1 VAGWSCEHD
10 PPAGVR
16 HRLRLIAGFAGGA
29 RPSPTE
35 SAKEIDVMSDRK
47 PMSPRT
53 PAILEDPA
61 RNRGVAF
68 SVREREELGL
78 TGRLPSGVLTLGEQ
92 AERTS
97 AQLRSLPD
105 NPARSLYLGQLHDR
119 NETLFFKVLSDHL
132 TELLPIVCDPTTGET
147 IEQYSHEHRRP
158 RGIYLSIDRPDD
170 IEKSFVTLG
179 LGADDVDIIAC
190 SDGSDLPGI
199 GDCGVGGVRIAARKL
214 AIYTAGAGIRPD
226 RVIPVS
232 LDVGTDNQVLLDDPL
247 YLGNR
252 HTRRR
257 GKDYEAFIERYVQ
270 TASKMFPGALLHFQD
285 FGAGQARDILQT
297 YGGDYRVFI
306 DNMQGT
312 GAVVLAAVYVAA
324 RVTGIPMKHQTMVV
338 FGAAAGVA
346 VADQVHDA
354 IVADG
359 ATDEQARNQI
369 WLVGKRGLL
378 FDDMDDLR
386 NFQAPYAKKRSD
398 AAWAAG
404 PGPVGLAH
412 TIARTA
418 PTILLGASGVHRAFT
433 QQVIEAMCQATRR
446 PLILP
451 ISNPASRVEARPSD
465 VIAWSDGRAL
475 IATGVPAA
483 SVEYQG
489 TTFTIGQANS
499 ALIFPGIGLGI
510 IVSRAARVTPHM
522 LQAAAAAVAE
532 QVDTSRPG
540 APLLPGVQNLRASSA
555 QVAEAV
561 IRAAVTDKVATFNPT
576 SLTRAVHG
584 AMWIPDYPGIG

>member
-1 VAGWSCEHD
+1 
-10 PPAGVR
+10 
-16 HRLRLIAGFAGGA
+16 
-29 RPSPTE
+29 
-35 SAKEIDVMSDRK
+35 MSDRK
-47 PMSPRT
+47 ALSPRT
-53 PAILEDPA
+53 RTILEDPA

-68 SVREREELGL
+68 TVREREELGL

-92 AERTS
+92 AERTA

-105 NPARSLYLGQLHDR
+105 NLARSLYLGQLHDR

-132 TELLPIVCDPTTGET
+132 DELLPIVDDPTAGEA
-147 IEQYSHEHRRP
+147 IEQYPAEHRRP
-158 RGIYLSIDRPDD
+158 RGIYLSIDQPDH
-170 IEKSFVTLG
+170 IEKSFASLG
-179 LGADDVDIIAC
+179 LGADDVDVIAC
-190 SDGSDLPGI
+190 SDAGDLPGI
-199 GDCGVGGVRIAARKL
+199 GDWGVAGVRIAAGKL
-214 AIYTAGAGIRPD
+214 AVYTAGAGIRPD

-232 LDVGTDNQVLLDDPL
+232 LDVGTDNQALLDDPL
-247 YLGNR
+247 YVGNR
-252 HTRRR
+252 HARRR

-270 TASKMFPGALLHFQD
+270 TASAMFPGALLHFQD
-285 FGAGQARDILQT
+285 FGARQARRILQS
-297 YGGDYRVFI
+297 YGGDYRVF
-306 DNMQGT
+306 
-312 GAVVLAAVYVAA
+312 GA
-324 RVTGIPMKHQTMVV
+324 G
-338 FGAAAGVA
+338 AAGVA

-359 ATDEQARNQI
+359 ATDEQAGNQI
-369 WLVGKRGLL
+369 WLVGKGGLL

-404 PGPVGLAH
+404 SGPVGLVR
-412 TIARTA
+412 TIERTA
-418 PTILLGASGVHRAFT
+418 PTILLGAAGIHGAFT
-433 QQVIEAMCQATRR
+433 PQVIRAMGKATRR
-446 PLILP
+446 PAILS
-451 ISNPASRVEARPSD
+451 IWNPASRIEATPSD
-465 VIAWSDGRAL
+465 VITWSDGRAL
-475 IATGVPAA
+475 VATGVPAA

-489 TTFTIGQANS
+489 TTFAVGQANS

-555 QVAEAV
+555 LVAEAV

-576 SLTRAVHG
+576 SPTRAVHD
-584 AMWIPDYPGIG
+584 AMWIPDYPGIS

>member
-1 VAGWSCEHD
+1 VVNTIL
-10 PPAGVR
+10 PPVSGT
-16 HRLRLIAGFAGGA
+16 G
-29 RPSPTE
+29 
-35 SAKEIDVMSDRK
+35 DRK
-47 PMSPRT
+47 AVSPRI

-92 AERTS
+92 AERTA

-105 NPARSLYLGQLHDR
+105 NLARSLYLGQLHDR

-132 TELLPIVCDPTTGET
+132 DELLPIVDDPTVGEA
-147 IEQYSHEHRRP
+147 IEQYPAEHRRP
-158 RGIYLSIDRPDD
+158 RGIYLSIDQPDH
-170 IEKSFVTLG
+170 IEKSFASLG
-179 LGADDVDIIAC
+179 LGADDVDVIAC
-190 SDGSDLPGI
+190 SDAGDLPGI
-199 GDCGVGGVRIAARKL
+199 GDWGVAGVRIAAGKL
-214 AIYTAGAGIRPD
+214 AVYTAGAGIRPD

-232 LDVGTDNQVLLDDPL
+232 LDVGTDNQVLLDNPL
-247 YLGNR
+247 YVGNR
-252 HTRRR
+252 HARRR

-285 FGAGQARDILQT
+285 FGAGPARSILQT
-297 YGGDYRVFI
+297 YGGDYRVFV

-312 GAVVLAAVYVAA
+312 GAVVLAAVYAA
-324 RVTGIPMKHQTMVV
+324 TRVTGIPMKHQTVVV
-338 FGAAAGVA
+338 FGAGAAGVA

-359 ATDEQARNQI
+359 ATDEQASHQI
-369 WLVGKRGLL
+369 WLVGQRGAL

-386 NFQAPYAKKRSD
+386 DFQAPYAKKRSD
-398 AAWAAG
+398 TAWAAEA
-404 PGPVGLAH
+404 GPVGLLHA
-412 TIARTA
+412 INRTA
-418 PTILLGASGVHRAFT
+418 PTILLGASAVHRAFT
-433 QQVIEAMCQATRR
+433 RQVIQAMCKGTSR

-451 ISNPASRVEARPSD
+451 ISNPASRVEAMPAD

-475 IATGVPAA
+475 VATGVPAA
-483 SVEYQG
+483 SVEYEG
-489 TTFTIGQANS
+489 MTYTIGQANS
-499 ALIFPGIGLGI
+499 ALVFPGIGLGI

-532 QVDTSRPG
+532 QVDTRPG
-540 APLLPGVQNLRASSA
+540 APLLPGVQNLHALST

-561 IRAAVTDKVATFNPT
+561 IRAAVADKVATFNPT
-576 SLTRAVHG
+576 SLTRAVHN
-584 AMWIPDYPGIG
+584 ARWIPDYPDIG

>member
-1 VAGWSCEHD
+1 
-10 PPAGVR
+10 
-16 HRLRLIAGFAGGA
+16 
-29 RPSPTE
+29 
-35 SAKEIDVMSDRK
+35 MSDRK
-47 PMSPRT
+47 PVSPRT

-78 TGRLPSGVLTLGEQ
+78 AGRLPSAVLTLGGQ
-92 AERTS
+92 AERAW
-97 AQLRSLPD
+97 AQLRSLPND
-105 NPARSLYLGQLHDR
+105 LARSLYLGQLHDR

-132 TELLPIVCDPTTGET
+132 NELLPIVGDPTAGEP

-170 IEKSFVTLG
+170 IEKSFASLG
-179 LGADDVDIIAC
+179 LGANDVDIIVC
-190 SDGSDLPGI
+190 SDAGDVPGI
-199 GDCGVGGVRIAARKL
+199 GDCGVGGIRIAAGKL

-232 LDVGTDNQVLLDDPL
+232 LDVGTDNQVLLDDLL

-252 HTRRR
+252 HNRRR

-270 TASKMFPGALLHFQD
+270 TASTMFPGALLHFQD
-285 FGAGQARDILQT
+285 FGAGQSRNILQT
-297 YGGDYRVFI
+297 HGGEHRIFI
-306 DNMQGT
+306 DNMQGA
-312 GAVVLAAVYVAA
+312 GAVVLAAVYAA
-324 RVTGIPMKHQTMVV
+324 TRVTGIPMKHQRLVV
-338 FGAAAGVA
+338 FGAGAAGVA
-346 VADQVHDA
+346 IADQVHDA

-359 ATDEQARNQI
+359 ATNEQARNQI

-398 AAWAAG
+398 AAWAAEA
-404 PGPVGLAH
+404 GPVGLLHA
-412 TIARTA
+412 IDRTA
-418 PTILLGASGVHRAFT
+418 PTILLGASAAHRAFT
-433 QQVIEAMCQATRR
+433 RQVIQAMGKATSR

-451 ISNPASRVEARPSD
+451 MSNPASRVEAMPAD

-475 IATGVPAA
+475 VATGVPAA
-483 SVEYQG
+483 PVEHEG
-489 TTFTIGQANS
+489 TTFTIGQANN

-540 APLLPGVQNLRASSA
+540 APLLPGVQNLRTLSA
-555 QVAEAV
+555 QVADAV
-561 IRAAVTDKVATFNPT
+561 IRAAVADKVATFNPT
-576 SLTRAVHG
+576 SLTRAVHN
-584 AMWIPDYPGIG
+584 AMWIPDYPDIG

>member
-1 VAGWSCEHD
+1 
-10 PPAGVR
+10 
-16 HRLRLIAGFAGGA
+16 
-29 RPSPTE
+29 
-35 SAKEIDVMSDRK
+35 MSDRK
-47 PMSPRT
+47 ALSPRT
-53 PAILEDPA
+53 RTILEDPA

-78 TGRLPSGVLTLGEQ
+78 TGRLPSGVLTLSEQ
-92 AERTS
+92 AERTA
-97 AQLRSLPD
+97 AQLRSLPND
-105 NPARSLYLGQLHDR
+105 LARSLYLGQLDDR

-132 TELLPIVCDPTTGET
+132 DELLPIVCDPTAGET

-170 IEKSFVTLG
+170 IEKSFASLG
-179 LGADDVDIIAC
+179 LGADDVDVIAC
-190 SDGSDLPGI
+190 SDAGDLPGV
-199 GDCGVGGVRIAARKL
+199 GDCGVAGVRIAAGKL
-214 AIYTAGAGIRPD
+214 AVYTAGAGIRPD

-232 LDVGTDNQVLLDDPL
+232 LDVGTDNQALLDDPL
-247 YLGNR
+247 YVGNR
-252 HTRRR
+252 HARRR

-270 TASKMFPGALLHFQD
+270 TASAMFPGALLHFQD
-285 FGAGQARDILQT
+285 FGVRQARRILQS
-297 YGGDYRVFI
+297 YGGDYRVFV

-312 GAVVLAAVYVAA
+312 GAAVLAAVYAA
-324 RVTGIPMKHQTMVV
+324 TRLTGIPMKHQTLVV
-338 FGAAAGVA
+338 FGAGAAGVA

-359 ATDEQARNQI
+359 ATDEQAGNQI
-369 WLVGKRGLL
+369 WLVGKGGLL

-398 AAWAAG
+398 AAG
-404 PGPVGLAH
+404 SGPVGLVR
-412 TIARTA
+412 TIERTA
-418 PTILLGASGVHRAFT
+418 PTILLGAAGIHGAFT
-433 QQVIEAMCQATRR
+433 PQVIRAMGKATRR
-446 PLILP
+446 PAIVS
-451 ISNPASRVEARPSD
+451 ISNPASRIEATPSD
-465 VIAWSDGRAL
+465 VITWSDGRAL
-475 IATGVPAA
+475 VATGVPAA

-489 TTFTIGQANS
+489 TTFAIGQANS

-555 QVAEAV
+555 LVAEAV

-576 SLTRAVHG
+576 SLTRAVHD
-584 AMWIPDYPGIG
+584 AMWIPDYPGIS

>member
-1 VAGWSCEHD
+1 
-10 PPAGVR
+10 
-16 HRLRLIAGFAGGA
+16 
-29 RPSPTE
+29 
-35 SAKEIDVMSDRK
+35 MSDRK
-47 PMSPRT
+47 ALSPRT
-53 PAILEDPA
+53 RTILEDPA

-78 TGRLPSGVLTLGEQ
+78 TGRLPSGVLTLSEQ
-92 AERTS
+92 AERTA
-97 AQLRSLPD
+97 AQLRSLPND
-105 NPARSLYLGQLHDR
+105 LARSLYLGQLNDR

-132 TELLPIVCDPTTGET
+132 DELLPIVCDPTAGET

-170 IEKSFVTLG
+170 IEKSFASLG
-179 LGADDVDIIAC
+179 LGADDVDVIAC
-190 SDGSDLPGI
+190 SDAGDLPGV
-199 GDCGVGGVRIAARKL
+199 GDCGVAGVRIAAGKL
-214 AIYTAGAGIRPD
+214 AVYTAGAGIRPD

-232 LDVGTDNQVLLDDPL
+232 LDAGTDNQALLDDPL
-247 YLGNR
+247 YVGNR
-252 HTRRR
+252 HARRR

-270 TASKMFPGALLHFQD
+270 TASRMFPGALLHFQD
-285 FGAGQARDILQT
+285 FGARQARRILQS
-297 YGGDYRVFI
+297 YGGDYRVFV

-312 GAVVLAAVYVAA
+312 GAVVLAAVYAAA
-324 RVTGIPMKHQTMVV
+324 RLTGIPMKHQTMVV
-338 FGAAAGVA
+338 FGAGAAGVA

-359 ATDEQARNQI
+359 ATDEQAGNQI
-369 WLVGKRGLL
+369 WLVGNGGLL

-386 NFQAPYAKKRSD
+386 NFQAPYAKNRSD
-398 AAWAAG
+398 VAWVAG
-404 PGPVGLAH
+404 SGPVGLVR
-412 TIARTA
+412 TIERTA
-418 PTILLGASGVHRAFT
+418 PTILLGAAGIHGAFT
-433 QQVIEAMCQATRR
+433 PQVIRAMGKATRR
-446 PLILP
+446 PAILS
-451 ISNPASRVEARPSD
+451 ISNPASRIEATPSD
-465 VIAWSDGRAL
+465 VITWSDGRAL
-475 IATGVPAA
+475 VATGVPAA

-489 TTFTIGQANS
+489 TTFAIGQANS

-532 QVDTSRPG
+532 QVDMSRAG

-555 QVAEAV
+555 LVAEAV

-576 SLTRAVHG
+576 SLTRAVHD

>member
-1 VAGWSCEHD
+1 
-10 PPAGVR
+10 
-16 HRLRLIAGFAGGA
+16 
-29 RPSPTE
+29 
-35 SAKEIDVMSDRK
+35 MSDRK
-47 PMSPRT
+47 ALSPRT
-53 PAILEDPA
+53 RTILEDPA

-78 TGRLPSGVLTLGEQ
+78 TGRLPSGVLTLSEQ
-92 AERTS
+92 AERTA
-97 AQLRSLPD
+97 AQLRSLPND
-105 NPARSLYLGQLHDR
+105 LARSLYLGQLDDR

-132 TELLPIVCDPTTGET
+132 DELLPIVCDPTAGET

-170 IEKSFVTLG
+170 IEKSFASLG
-179 LGADDVDIIAC
+179 LGADDVDVIAC
-190 SDGSDLPGI
+190 SDAGDLPGV
-199 GDCGVGGVRIAARKL
+199 GDCGVAGVRIAAGKL
-214 AIYTAGAGIRPD
+214 AVYTAGAGIRPD

-232 LDVGTDNQVLLDDPL
+232 LDVGTDNQALLDDPL
-247 YLGNR
+247 YVGNR
-252 HTRRR
+252 HARRR

-270 TASKMFPGALLHFQD
+270 TASAMFPGALLHFQD
-285 FGAGQARDILQT
+285 FGVTQARRILQS
-297 YGGDYRVFI
+297 YGGDYRVFV

-312 GAVVLAAVYVAA
+312 GAAVLAAVYAA
-324 RVTGIPMKHQTMVV
+324 TRLTGIPMKHQTLVV
-338 FGAAAGVA
+338 FGAGAAGVA

-359 ATDEQARNQI
+359 ATDEQAGNQI
-369 WLVGKRGLL
+369 WLVGKGGLL

-398 AAWAAG
+398 AAGA
-404 PGPVGLAH
+404 GPVGLVR
-412 TIARTA
+412 TIERTA
-418 PTILLGASGVHRAFT
+418 PTILLGAAGIHGAFT
-433 QQVIEAMCQATRR
+433 PQVIRAMGKATRR
-446 PLILP
+446 PAIVS
-451 ISNPASRVEARPSD
+451 ISNPASRIEATPSD
-465 VIAWSDGRAL
+465 VITWSDGRAL
-475 IATGVPAA
+475 VATGVPAA

-489 TTFTIGQANS
+489 TTFAIGQANS

-555 QVAEAV
+555 LVAEAV

-576 SLTRAVHG
+576 SLTRAVHD
-584 AMWIPDYPGIG
+584 AMWIPDYPGIS

>member
-1 VAGWSCEHD
+1 
-10 PPAGVR
+10 
-16 HRLRLIAGFAGGA
+16 
-29 RPSPTE
+29 
-35 SAKEIDVMSDRK
+35 MSDRK
-47 PMSPRT
+47 ALSPRT
-53 PAILEDPA
+53 RTILEDPA

-78 TGRLPSGVLTLGEQ
+78 TGRLPSGVLTLSEQ
-92 AERTS
+92 AERTA
-97 AQLRSLPD
+97 AQLRSLPND
-105 NPARSLYLGQLHDR
+105 LARSLYLGQLDDR

-132 TELLPIVCDPTTGET
+132 DELLPIVCDPTAGET

-170 IEKSFVTLG
+170 IEKSFASLG
-179 LGADDVDIIAC
+179 LGADDVDVIAC
-190 SDGSDLPGI
+190 SDAGDLPGV
-199 GDCGVGGVRIAARKL
+199 GDCGVAGVRIAAGKL
-214 AIYTAGAGIRPD
+214 AVYTAGAGIRPD

-232 LDVGTDNQVLLDDPL
+232 LDVGTDNQALLDDPL
-247 YLGNR
+247 YVGNR
-252 HTRRR
+252 HARRR

-270 TASKMFPGALLHFQD
+270 TASAMFPGALLHFQD
-285 FGAGQARDILQT
+285 FGVRQARRILQS
-297 YGGDYRVFI
+297 YGGDYRVFV

-312 GAVVLAAVYVAA
+312 GAAVLAAVYAA
-324 RVTGIPMKHQTMVV
+324 TRLTGIPMKHQTLVV
-338 FGAAAGVA
+338 FGAGAAGVA

-359 ATDEQARNQI
+359 ATDEQAGNQI
-369 WLVGKRGLL
+369 WLVGKGGLL

-398 AAWAAG
+398 AAGA
-404 PGPVGLAH
+404 GPVGLVR
-412 TIARTA
+412 TIERTA
-418 PTILLGASGVHRAFT
+418 PTILLGAAGIHGAFT
-433 QQVIEAMCQATRR
+433 PQVIRAMGKATRR
-446 PLILP
+446 PAIVS
-451 ISNPASRVEARPSD
+451 ISNPASRIEATPSD
-465 VIAWSDGRAL
+465 VITWSDGRAL
-475 IATGVPAA
+475 VATGVPAA

-489 TTFTIGQANS
+489 TTFAIGQANS

-555 QVAEAV
+555 LVAEAV

-576 SLTRAVHG
+576 SLTRAVHD
-584 AMWIPDYPGIG
+584 AMWIPDYPGIS

>member
-1 VAGWSCEHD
+1 
-10 PPAGVR
+10 
-16 HRLRLIAGFAGGA
+16 
-29 RPSPTE
+29 
-35 SAKEIDVMSDRK
+35 MSDRK
-47 PMSPRT
+47 ALSPRT
-53 PAILEDPA
+53 RTILEDPA

-78 TGRLPSGVLTLGEQ
+78 TGRLPSGVLTLSEQ
-92 AERTS
+92 AERTA
-97 AQLRSLPD
+97 AQLRSLPND
-105 NPARSLYLGQLHDR
+105 LARSLYLGQLDDR

-132 TELLPIVCDPTTGET
+132 DELLPIVCDPTAGET

-170 IEKSFVTLG
+170 IEKSFASLG
-179 LGADDVDIIAC
+179 LGADDVDVIAC
-190 SDGSDLPGI
+190 SDAGDLPGV
-199 GDCGVGGVRIAARKL
+199 GDCGVAGVRIAAGKL
-214 AIYTAGAGIRPD
+214 AVYTAGAGIRPD

-232 LDVGTDNQVLLDDPL
+232 LDVGTDNQALLDDPL
-247 YLGNR
+247 YVGNR
-252 HTRRR
+252 HARRR

-270 TASKMFPGALLHFQD
+270 TASAMFPGALLHFQD
-285 FGAGQARDILQT
+285 FGARQARRILQS
-297 YGGDYRVFI
+297 YGGDYRVFV

-312 GAVVLAAVYVAA
+312 GAVVLAAVYAA
-324 RVTGIPMKHQTMVV
+324 TRLTGIPMKHQTLVV
-338 FGAAAGVA
+338 FGAGAAGVA

-359 ATDEQARNQI
+359 ATDEQAGNQI
-369 WLVGKRGLL
+369 WLVGKGGLL

-398 AAWAAG
+398 AAGA
-404 PGPVGLAH
+404 GPVGLVR
-412 TIARTA
+412 TIERTA
-418 PTILLGASGVHRAFT
+418 PTILLGAAGIHGAFT
-433 QQVIEAMCQATRR
+433 PQVIRAMGKATRR
-446 PLILP
+446 PAIVS
-451 ISNPASRVEARPSD
+451 ISNPASRIEATPSD
-465 VIAWSDGRAL
+465 VITWSDGRAL
-475 IATGVPAA
+475 VATGVPAA

-489 TTFTIGQANS
+489 TTFAIGQANS

-555 QVAEAV
+555 LVAEAV

-576 SLTRAVHG
+576 SLTRAVHD
-584 AMWIPDYPGIG
+584 AMWIPDYPGIS

>member
-1 VAGWSCEHD
+1 
-10 PPAGVR
+10 
-16 HRLRLIAGFAGGA
+16 
-29 RPSPTE
+29 
-35 SAKEIDVMSDRK
+35 MSDRK
-47 PMSPRT
+47 ALSPRT

-68 SVREREELGL
+68 SVREREALSL

-92 AERTS
+92 AERTA
-97 AQLRSLPD
+97 AQLRSLPND
-105 NPARSLYLGQLHDR
+105 LARSLYLGQLHDR

-132 TELLPIVCDPTTGET
+132 DELLPIVCDPTAGET
-147 IEQYSHEHRRP
+147 IEQYSHEHRWP
-158 RGIYLSIDRPDD
+158 RRIYLSIDRPDD
-170 IEKSFVTLG
+170 IEKSFASLG
-179 LGADDVDIIAC
+179 LGADDVDVIAC
-190 SDGSDLPGI
+190 SDAGDLPGI
-199 GDCGVGGVRIAARKL
+199 GDGGVAGVRIAAGKL
-214 AIYTAGAGIRPD
+214 AVYTAGAGIRPD

-247 YLGNR
+247 YVGNR
-252 HTRRR
+252 HARRR

-270 TASKMFPGALLHFQD
+270 TASTMFPGALLHFQD
-285 FGAGQARDILQT
+285 FGAPQARSILQT
-297 YGGDYRVFI
+297 YGGDYRVFV

-312 GAVVLAAVYVAA
+312 GAVVLAAVYAA
-324 RVTGIPMKHQTMVV
+324 TRLTGIPMKHQTVVV
-338 FGAAAGVA
+338 FGTGAAGVA

-359 ATDEQARNQI
+359 ATDEQAGNQI
-369 WLVGKRGLL
+369 WLVGKGGLL

-386 NFQAPYAKKRSD
+386 NSRAPYAKKRSD

-404 PGPVGLAH
+404 SGPVGLVR
-412 TIARTA
+412 TIERTA
-418 PTILLGASGVHRAFT
+418 PTILLGASGIHRAFT
-433 QQVIEAMCQATRR
+433 QQVIRAMSKATRR
-446 PLILP
+446 PAILS
-451 ISNPASRVEARPSD
+451 ISNPASRIEAMPSD

-475 IATGVPAA
+475 VATGVPTA

-489 TTFTIGQANS
+489 TTFAIGQANS

-510 IVSRAARVTPHM
+510 IVSRAARVTSHM

-561 IRAAVTDKVATFNPT
+561 IRAAVADKVAMFNPT
-576 SLTRAVHG
+576 SLARAVHD

>member
-1 VAGWSCEHD
+1 
-10 PPAGVR
+10 
-16 HRLRLIAGFAGGA
+16 
-29 RPSPTE
+29 
-35 SAKEIDVMSDRK
+35 MSDRK

-68 SVREREELGL
+68 SVRERDELGL

-92 AERTS
+92 AQRTS
-97 AQLRSLPD
+97 AHLRSLPND
-105 NPARSLYLGQLHDR
+105 LARSLYLGQLHDR

-132 TELLPIVCDPTTGET
+132 NELLPIVCDPMASDP
-147 IEQYSHEHRRP
+147 IEQSSHEHRRS

-170 IEKSFVTLG
+170 IEKSFASLG
-179 LGADDVDIIAC
+179 LGADDVDVIAC
-190 SDGSDLPGI
+190 SDAGDVPGI
-199 GDCGVGGVRIAARKL
+199 GDCGVGGVWIAAGKL
-214 AIYTAGAGIRPD
+214 AVYTAGAGIRPD

-247 YLGNR
+247 YVGNR

-257 GKDYEAFIERYVQ
+257 GQDYEAFVERYVR
-270 TASKMFPGALLHFQD
+270 TAAKMFPGALLHFQD
-285 FGAGQARDILQT
+285 FGAGQARKLWQA

-306 DNMQGT
+306 DNVQGT
-312 GAVVLAAVYVAA
+312 GAVVLAAVYAA
-324 RVTGIPMKHQTMVV
+324 TRVTGIPVKHQTMVV
-338 FGAAAGVA
+338 FGAGAAGVA
-346 VADQVHDA
+346 VADQVHGA

-386 NFQAPYAKKRSD
+386 DFQVPYAKKRSET
-398 AAWAAG
+398 AWAAG
-404 PGPVGLAH
+404 RGPVGLAH
-412 TIARTA
+412 TIDRTA

-433 QQVIEAMCQATRR
+433 QEVIRAMGEATRR
-446 PLILP
+446 PAILS
-451 ISNPASRVEARPSD
+451 ISTPASRIEAMPSD

-475 IATGVPAA
+475 VATGVPAA
-483 SVEYQG
+483 SVEYRG

-499 ALIFPGIGLGI
+499 ALIFPGIGLGV

-532 QVDTSRPG
+532 QVDTSRRG

-555 QVAEAV
+555 QVAGAV
-561 IRAAVTDKVATFNPT
+561 VRAAVADKVATFNPT
-576 SLTRAVHG
+576 SLTTAVHD
-584 AMWIPDYPGIG
+584 AMWIPDYPDIG

>member
-1 VAGWSCEHD
+1 
-10 PPAGVR
+10 
-16 HRLRLIAGFAGGA
+16 
-29 RPSPTE
+29 
-35 SAKEIDVMSDRK
+35 MSDRK
-47 PMSPRT
+47 ALSPRT
-53 PAILEDPA
+53 RTILEDPA

-78 TGRLPSGVLTLGEQ
+78 TGRLPSGVLTLSEQ
-92 AERTS
+92 AERTA
-97 AQLRSLPD
+97 AQLRSLPND
-105 NPARSLYLGQLHDR
+105 LARSLYLGQLNDR

-132 TELLPIVCDPTTGET
+132 DELLPIVCDPTAGET

-170 IEKSFVTLG
+170 IEKSFASLG
-179 LGADDVDIIAC
+179 LGADDVDVIAC
-190 SDGSDLPGI
+190 SDAGDLPGV
-199 GDCGVGGVRIAARKL
+199 GDCGVAGVRIAAGKL
-214 AIYTAGAGIRPD
+214 AVYTAGAGIRPD

-232 LDVGTDNQVLLDDPL
+232 LDVGTDNQALLDDPF
-247 YLGNR
+247 YVGNR
-252 HTRRR
+252 HARRR

-270 TASKMFPGALLHFQD
+270 TASAMFPGALLHFQD
-285 FGAGQARDILQT
+285 FGAGQARRILQS
-297 YGGDYRVFI
+297 YGGDYRVFV

-312 GAVVLAAVYVAA
+312 GAVVLAAVYAVT
-324 RVTGIPMKHQTMVV
+324 RLTGIPMKHQTVVV
-338 FGAAAGVA
+338 FGAGAAGVA

-359 ATDEQARNQI
+359 ATDEQAGNQI
-369 WLVGKRGLL
+369 WLVGNGGLL

-386 NFQAPYAKKRSD
+386 NFQAPYAKNRSD
-398 AAWAAG
+398 VAWVAG
-404 PGPVGLAH
+404 SGPVGLVR
-412 TIARTA
+412 TIERTA
-418 PTILLGASGVHRAFT
+418 PTILLGAAGIHGAFT
-433 QQVIEAMCQATRR
+433 PQVIRAMGKATRR
-446 PLILP
+446 PAILS
-451 ISNPASRVEARPSD
+451 ISNPASRIEATPSD
-465 VIAWSDGRAL
+465 VITWSDGRAL
-475 IATGVPAA
+475 VATRVPAT

-489 TTFTIGQANS
+489 TTFAIGQANS

-555 QVAEAV
+555 LVAEAV

>member
-1 VAGWSCEHD
+1 VADWSGEHD
-10 PPAGVR
+10 PPAGLR
-16 HRLRLIAGFAGGA
+16 DRLVLIADFAEGA
-29 RPSPTE
+29 RPNPPT
-35 SAKEIDVMSDRK
+35 KFDVMSERK
-47 PMSPRT
+47 AVSPRI

-92 AERTS
+92 AERTA

-105 NPARSLYLGQLHDR
+105 NLARSLYLGQLHDR

-132 TELLPIVCDPTTGET
+132 DELLPIVDDPTAGET
-147 IEQYSHEHRRP
+147 IEQFPAEHRRP
-158 RGIYLSIDRPDD
+158 RGIYLSIDQPDN
-170 IEKSFVTLG
+170 IEKTFVSLG
-179 LGADDVDIIAC
+179 LGADDVDVIAC
-190 SDGSDLPGI
+190 SDAGDLPGV
-199 GDCGVGGVRIAARKL
+199 GDGGVAGVRIAAGKL
-214 AIYTAGAGIRPD
+214 AVYTAGAGIRPD

-232 LDVGTDNQVLLDDPL
+232 LDVGTDNQALLDDPL
-247 YLGNR
+247 YVGNR
-252 HTRRR
+252 HARRR

-285 FGAGQARDILQT
+285 FGAGPARSILQT
-297 YGGDYRVFI
+297 YGGDYRVFV

-312 GAVVLAAVYVAA
+312 GAVALAAVYAA
-324 RVTGIPMKHQTMVV
+324 TRVTGIPMKHQTMVV
-338 FGAAAGVA
+338 FGAGAAGVA

-359 ATDEQARNQI
+359 ATDEQACHQI
-369 WLVGKRGLL
+369 CLVGRRGLL
-378 FDDMDDLR
+378 FDDLPDLR

-398 AAWAAG
+398 AAWAAEA
-404 PGPVGLAH
+404 GPVGLLHA
-412 TIARTA
+412 IDRTA
-418 PTILLGASGVHRAFT
+418 PTILLGASAVHRAFT
-433 QQVIEAMCQATRR
+433 RQVIQAMCQATSR

-451 ISNPASRVEARPSD
+451 ISNPASRVEVMPAD

-475 IATGVPAA
+475 VATGVPAA
-483 SVEYQG
+483 SVEYEG
-489 TTFTIGQANS
+489 TTFAIGQANS
-499 ALIFPGIGLGI
+499 ALIFPGIGLGV

-540 APLLPGVQNLRASSA
+540 APLLPGVQNLHALSA

-561 IRAAVTDKVATFNPT
+561 IRAAVADKVATFNPT
-576 SLTRAVHG
+576 SLTRTVHN
-584 AMWIPDYPGIG
+584 ARWIPDYPDIG